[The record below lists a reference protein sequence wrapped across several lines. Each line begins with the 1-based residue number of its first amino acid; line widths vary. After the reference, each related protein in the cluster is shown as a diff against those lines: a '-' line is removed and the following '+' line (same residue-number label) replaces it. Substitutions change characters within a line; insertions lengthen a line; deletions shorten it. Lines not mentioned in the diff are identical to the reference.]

1 MSTPRRK
8 GRLPTSQ
15 ELSLSQLCAWV
26 EGGGSDRPI
35 LRFVDNP
42 LPQKRA
48 SRYHF
53 LVICNR
59 TQVVEGPFAS
69 ARAAAS
75 VVRSRTDAAY
85 ENFLDQQTDFFNA
98 DALYETWKNSPAYTK
113 YLIVGMPIAIA
124 YDILRQ
130 SQCGTRG
137 KRSRRVQFRRD
148 LPLKRNL
155 LLPDFYA
162 CDEDLAASLP
172 RSPLWLAVSN
182 VR

>member
-1 MSTPRRK
+1 MTTLLRK
-8 GRLPTSQ
+8 GRWLTSP

-48 SRYHF
+48 TGYHF

-85 ENFLDQQTDFFNA
+85 EDFLDQQTDFFNA
-98 DALYETWKNSPAYTK
+98 DALYETWKNSPAY
-113 YLIVGMPIAIA
+113 IV
-124 YDILRQ
+124 LE
-130 SQCGTRG
+130 
-137 KRSRRVQFRRD
+137 K
-148 LPLKRNL
+148 
-155 LLPDFYA
+155 
-162 CDEDLAASLP
+162 
-172 RSPLWLAVSN
+172 
-182 VR
+182 